1 MKIKD
6 FMAVCAVVACFPF
19 AAWPI
24 PADPR
29 PKHVFQPDGE
39 ELTIIIKGDE
49 HGYMLSTDDGIPCII
64 TVRRERLN
72 MPD

>member
-19 AAWPI
+19 AAWAI

-39 ELTIIIKGDE
+39 GLTIII
-49 HGYMLSTDDGIPCII
+49 I
-64 TVRRERLN
+64 R
-72 MPD
+72 